1 MRMLDIPGFFWHDAT
16 VQPLRPEDAACVARV
31 CAAQRFGVL
40 ATYGAGQPYAS
51 LVAFAM
57 GETLDQMVFATLRAT
72 QKFSNLAACPRAA
85 LLLDSRT
92 HQPDDVQVAEAVTA
106 LGTVRE
112 LTGAERARWAARY
125 TSLHPQ
131 LQAFVNRPDCA
142 LCLLEVTQYQLSR
155 QFSSSVTTAAP

>member
-1 MRMLDIPGFFWHDAT
+1 MLDIPSAFWHYAN
-16 VQPLRPEDAACVARV
+16 VQPLTPEDTACVARV

-51 LVAFAM
+51 LVAFAT
-57 GETLDQMVFATLRAT
+57 GETLDQLVFATLRAT
-72 QKFSNLAACPRAA
+72 QKFSNLATCPRAA

-112 LTGAERARWAARY
+112 VQGAERARLVTRY
-125 TSLHPQ
+125 IERHPQ
-131 LQAFVNRPDCA
+131 LALFVNRPDCA
-142 LCLLEVTQYQLSR
+142 LCVLEVAHYQISR
-155 QFSSSVTTAAP
+155 QFGSSVGTAAP